1 MEDVH
6 WWFVGRRRIL
16 LSILERYLGA
26 DTTTG
31 RKILDVGCGTGTMLT
46 HLAHFG
52 DARGVDMD
60 LEAVGYCHDRG
71 LQQVT
76 QSGAGSLPFD
86 TDTFDLVTALDVVEH
101 IDDDLG
107 ALREMRR
114 VLKPGGLLLLTVPAY
129 RFLWGRQDDINLHK
143 RRYVARQLRSRL
155 QAAGF
160 EVERLTYMNSILF
173 PAIAAVRLVRHVLP
187 EPPKLESDFAFPA
200 PQPLNVLLSAIFGSE
215 RHLLTRF
222 DVPFGVSIMAL
233 ARAGD
238 DEAHRERDVTDDTH
252 DRHPEH

>member
-6 WWFVGRRRIL
+6 WWFVGRRSIL
-16 LSILERYLGA
+16 LSILNRYLGA
-26 DTTTG
+26 GATDG
-31 RKILDVGCGTGTMLT
+31 RQILDVGCGTGTMLT
-46 HLAHFG
+46 HLARFG

-76 QSGAGSLPFD
+76 QSGADSLPFEKD
-86 TDTFDLVTALDVVEH
+86 RFDVVTALDVVEH

-107 ALREMRR
+107 ALREMKR

-143 RRYVARQLRSRL
+143 RRYVARELRSRL

-160 EVERLTYMNSILF
+160 EVERLTYMNAILF
-173 PAIAAVRLVRHVLP
+173 PAIAAIRLLRRILP

-200 PQPLNVLLSAIFGSE
+200 PQPLNVLLSAVFGSE
-215 RHLLTRF
+215 RYVLTRF
-222 DVPFGVSIMAL
+222 DAPFGVSIMAL
-233 ARAGD
+233 AR
-238 DEAHRERDVTDDTH
+238 RPL
-252 DRHPEH
+252 DR

>member
-1 MEDVH
+1 VEDVH

-16 LSILERYLGA
+16 LSILNQYLGA
-26 DTTTG
+26 GATNG
-31 RKILDVGCGTGTMLT
+31 RQILDVGCGTGTMLT
-46 HLAHFG
+46 HLARFG
-52 DARGVDMD
+52 AARGVDMD

-76 QSGAGSLPFD
+76 QSGADSLPFEK
-86 TDTFDLVTALDVVEH
+86 DTFDLVTALDVVEH

-114 VLKPGGLLLLTVPAY
+114 VIKPGGLLLLTVPAY

-143 RRYVARQLRSRL
+143 RRYVARKLRNRL
-155 QAAGF
+155 QTAGF

-173 PAIAAVRLVRHVLP
+173 PAIAAIRLVRHILP

-200 PQPLNVLLSAIFGSE
+200 PQPLNVLLGAVFGSE
-215 RHLLTRF
+215 RYALTRF
-222 DVPFGVSIMAL
+222 DIPFGVSIMAL
-233 ARAGD
+233 AR
-238 DEAHRERDVTDDTH
+238 RPL
-252 DRHPEH
+252 DR

>member
-1 MEDVH
+1 VEDVH

-16 LSILERYLGA
+16 LSILDRYLGA
-26 DTTTG
+26 NATNG
-31 RKILDVGCGTGTMLT
+31 RQILDVGCGTGTMLT
-46 HLAHFG
+46 HLARFG

-71 LQQVT
+71 LRQVT
-76 QSGAGSLPFD
+76 QSDADKLPFEK
-86 TDTFDLVTALDVVEH
+86 DTFDLVTALDVVEH

-114 VLKPGGLLLLTVPAY
+114 VIKPGGLLLLTVPAY

-143 RRYVARQLRSRL
+143 RRYVARELRSRL

-160 EVERLTYMNSILF
+160 EVQRLTYMNAILF
-173 PAIAAVRLVRHVLP
+173 PAIAAIRLVRHVLP

-200 PQPLNVLLSAIFGSE
+200 PQPLNVLLSAVFGSE
-215 RHLLTRF
+215 RHVLTRF
-222 DVPFGVSIMAL
+222 DIPFGVSIMAL
-233 ARAGD
+233 ARRPLD
-238 DEAHRERDVTDDTH
+238 
-252 DRHPEH
+252 P

>member
-6 WWFVGRRRIL
+6 WWFVGRRSIL
-16 LSILERYLGA
+16 LSILNRYLGVGA
-26 DTTTG
+26 TNG
-31 RKILDVGCGTGTMLT
+31 RQILDVGCGTGTMLT
-46 HLAHFG
+46 HLARFG

-76 QSGAGSLPFD
+76 QSGADSLPFEKD
-86 TDTFDLVTALDVVEH
+86 RFDVVTALDVVEH

-107 ALREMRR
+107 ALREIKR

-143 RRYVARQLRSRL
+143 RRYVARELRSRL
-155 QAAGF
+155 QAVGF
-160 EVERLTYMNSILF
+160 EVERLTYMNAILF
-173 PAIAAVRLVRHVLP
+173 PAIAAIRLLRRILP

-200 PQPLNVLLSAIFGSE
+200 PQPLNVLLSAVFGSE
-215 RHLLTRF
+215 RYVLTRF
-222 DVPFGVSIMAL
+222 DAPFGVSIMAL
-233 ARAGD
+233 AR
-238 DEAHRERDVTDDTH
+238 RPL
-252 DRHPEH
+252 DR

>member
-1 MEDVH
+1 VEDVH

-16 LSILERYLGA
+16 LSILDRYLGA
-26 DTTTG
+26 NATNG
-31 RKILDVGCGTGTMLT
+31 RQILDVGCGTGTMLT
-46 HLAHFG
+46 HLARFG

-71 LQQVT
+71 LRQVT
-76 QSGAGSLPFD
+76 QSDADKLPFEK
-86 TDTFDLVTALDVVEH
+86 DTFDLVTALDVVEH

-114 VLKPGGLLLLTVPAY
+114 VIKPGGLLLLTVPAY

-143 RRYVARQLRSRL
+143 RRYVARELRSRL

-160 EVERLTYMNSILF
+160 EVQRLTYMNAILF
-173 PAIAAVRLVRHVLP
+173 PAIAAIRLVRHVLP

-200 PQPLNVLLSAIFGSE
+200 PQPLNVLLSAVFGSE

-222 DVPFGVSIMAL
+222 DIPFGVSIMAL
-233 ARAGD
+233 AR
-238 DEAHRERDVTDDTH
+238 RPV
-252 DRHPEH
+252 DR